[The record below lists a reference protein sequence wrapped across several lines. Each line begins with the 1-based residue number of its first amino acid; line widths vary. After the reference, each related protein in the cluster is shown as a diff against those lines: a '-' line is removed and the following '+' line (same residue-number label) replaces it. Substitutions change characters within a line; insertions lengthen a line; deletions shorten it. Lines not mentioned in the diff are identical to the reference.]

1 MNAIKVEIEVPHLEA
16 VRQPENDQ
24 AVVSRRLREVRTKMG
39 LSVNELATKSS
50 VSAGMISQIERG
62 ISSPSVKT
70 LERLRT
76 ALDVPLT
83 DLFSEGASDSEEN
96 FKARGEGNFVRRSA
110 SRPKFLVQASG
121 LRKELLTPEG
131 QHDLQFMLIH
141 FDPGTSSSEV
151 LMGAGEKGGMVL
163 TGKLEL
169 MVDNHTV
176 EIQEGDS
183 FQFNS
188 ALAHRLRNVS
198 RETAS
203 VIWFMDTRR
212 PRVEM

>member
-1 MNAIKVEIEVPHLEA
+1 M
-16 VRQPENDQ
+16 RD
-24 AVVSRRLREVRTKMG
+24 VRTKKG
-39 LSVNELATKSS
+39 LSVNELAARSS

-76 ALDVPLT
+76 ALDVSLT
-83 DLFSEGASDSEEN
+83 DLFSESVSEDRE
-96 FKARGEGNFVRRSA
+96 RPGVRREGCFVRRRA
-110 SRPKFLVQASG
+110 SRPKFSVQASG

-141 FDPGTSSSEV
+141 FDPGTSSTEV

-169 MVDNHTV
+169 MVGDETV
-176 EIQEGDS
+176 EIVEGDS

-188 ALAHRLRNVS
+188 ALAHRVRNVS
-198 RETAS
+198 PEVAS